1 MSDGLKFER
10 KQTLA
15 LKGIDGKLR
24 DMVVTQGPKL
34 QRFAFPAGTRI
45 FAQDD
50 PGDLAFVVES
60 GAVSIAQRRANSQGE
75 VEIAQI
81 GAGAMFGELA
91 LIDGLARTASA
102 TALRRTACIGIAPAQ
117 LDVHLQDATPELAKR
132 LRLLLAF
139 VRAVPAR
146 AAWPGGVCPPVP
158 GTDLAAVFEAVQA
171 GSNFGAIDP
180 GTPFLRALYQTLCAY
195 ALARFPETPPG

>member
-1 MSDGLKFER
+1 VAEDETIRFER

-15 LKGIDGKLR
+15 LKGVDGQLR
-24 DMVVTQGPKL
+24 ETTFKTGPRL
-34 QRFAFPAGTRI
+34 QRFRFAPGVRV

-60 GAVSIAQRRANSQGE
+60 GRVAIRQRRVDASLE
-75 VEIAQI
+75 TEFEIAQI

-91 LIDGLARTASA
+91 LIDGLPRTASA
-102 TALRRTACIGIAPAQ
+102 VAVATTNCVAISPAQ
-117 LDVHLQDATPELAKR
+117 LEAHLAEASPELSQR

-146 AAWPGGVCPPVP
+146 ATWADGKPPQIP
-158 GTDLAAVFEAVQA
+158 SAELIAVHEAVTEA
-171 GSNFGAIDP
+171 TTA
-180 GTPFLRALYQTLCAY
+180 FLRALYQTLCAY
-195 ALARFPETPPG
+195 ALARLP

>member
-10 KQTLA
+10 KQVLA

-24 DMVVTQGPKL
+24 DTVVTQGPKL
-34 QRFAFPAGTRI
+34 QRFTFPAGTRI

-60 GAVSIAQRRANSQGE
+60 GQVSIAQRRTDGLGE

-102 TALRRTACIGIAPAQ
+102 TALRRTACIGISSAQ

-132 LRLLLAF
+132 LRILLAF
-139 VRAVPAR
+139 VRAIPAR
-146 AAWPGGVCPPVP
+146 AAWPGGVCPAIP
-158 GTDLAAVFEAVQA
+158 TADLVAVYDAVRA